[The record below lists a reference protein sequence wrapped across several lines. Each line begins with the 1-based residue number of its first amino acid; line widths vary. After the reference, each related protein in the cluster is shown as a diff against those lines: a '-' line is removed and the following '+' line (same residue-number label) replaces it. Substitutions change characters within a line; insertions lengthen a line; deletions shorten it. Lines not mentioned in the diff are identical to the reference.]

1 MVIFVTLSKSALYRI
16 GVLEFLSDVDQ
27 GQLKKATSFPFCPNN
42 FLGAN
47 YKFNNANIM
56 APPFILS
63 IIIFLFLLAGIR
75 IIFEYKRAL
84 KFRFGKYVKTL
95 QPGFRWIIPLV
106 ETIQTVDIRVIT
118 INIISQEVMTEDNV
132 PCSIDGV
139 VFFKIN
145 NPEKAVLE
153 VEEYR
158 FAITQLAQAA
168 LRDVCGK
175 VELDT
180 ILSKREEMG
189 KNIKAIVE
197 LETKEWGIEIID
209 VKIKDIQL
217 PENMK
222 RMMANQAEAERS
234 RRARII
240 LALAEEQAAGK
251 LLEAGKLIDQS
262 PSAIKL
268 RLYQTLSNIAAEKN
282 STILFPFPEE
292 VLPRNPVKKSK
303 NKK

>member
-1 MVIFVTLSKSALYRI
+1 MKALLI
-16 GVLEFLSDVDQ
+16 LGIIVVL
-27 GQLKKATSFPFCPNN
+27 
-42 FLGAN
+42 
-47 YKFNNANIM
+47 
-56 APPFILS
+56 FIL
-63 IIIFLFLLAGIR
+63 IGFR
-75 IIFEYKRAL
+75 IIYQYKRAL
-84 KFRFGKYVKTL
+84 KFRFGRYVSTL
-95 QPGFRWIIPLV
+95 GPGLKWIIPLV
-106 ETIQTVDIRVIT
+106 DTIQIVDIRVIT
-118 INIISQEVMTEDNV
+118 INIDSQEVMTEDNV

-139 VFFKIN
+139 VFFRIED
-145 NPEKAVLE
+145 PEKAVLE
-153 VEEYR
+153 VEQYN
-158 FAITQLAQAA
+158 FAIMQLAQAA

-189 KNIKAIVE
+189 KNIKSIVE
-197 LETKEWGIEIID
+197 IETKEWGIIILD

-240 LALAEEQAAGK
+240 LAKAEEQAAGN
-251 LLEAGKLIDQS
+251 LLAAGKLIDQS

-268 RLYQTLSNIAAEKN
+268 RLYQTLANISAEKN

-292 VLPRNPVKKSK
+292 ALTRMRDKDKD
-303 NKK
+303 

>member
-1 MVIFVTLSKSALYRI
+1 M
-16 GVLEFLSDVDQ
+16 
-27 GQLKKATSFPFCPNN
+27 N
-42 FLGAN
+42 
-47 YKFNNANIM
+47 
-56 APPFILS
+56 PPLLFS
-63 IIIFLFLLAGIR
+63 VIIILFLFAGIR

-84 KFRFGKYVKTL
+84 KFRFGKYVRTL
-95 QPGFRWIIPLV
+95 EPGFRWIIPFI
-106 ETIQTVDIRVIT
+106 ETIQIVDIRVIT
-118 INIISQEVMTEDNV
+118 INIVSQEVMTADNV

-139 VFFKIN
+139 VFFKISS
-145 NPEKAVLE
+145 PEKAVLE
-153 VEEYR
+153 VEEYK

-197 LETKEWGIEIID
+197 VETHDWGIVIID

-217 PENMK
+217 PENMR

-268 RLYQTLSNIAAEKN
+268 RLYQTLANIAAEKN
-282 STILFPFPEE
+282 STIIFPFPEE
-292 VLPRNPVKKSK
+292 ALPRASKKG
-303 NKK
+303 KK

>member
-1 MVIFVTLSKSALYRI
+1 MNPLMF
-16 GVLEFLSDVDQ
+16 FL
-27 GQLKKATSFPFCPNN
+27 LI
-42 FLGAN
+42 LG
-47 YKFNNANIM
+47 
-56 APPFILS
+56 
-63 IIIFLFLLAGIR
+63 LFLVAGIR
-75 IIFEYKRAL
+75 IVFEYKRAL

-95 QPGFRWIIPLV
+95 QPGFRWIIPFV
-106 ETIQTVDIRVIT
+106 ETIQKVDIRVIT
-118 INIISQEVMTEDNV
+118 IKIISQEVMTEDNV

-139 VFFKIN
+139 VFFKIRD
-145 NPEKAVLE
+145 PEKAVLE
-153 VEEYR
+153 VEEFS
-158 FAITQLAQAA
+158 FAITQLSQAA

-189 KNIKAIVE
+189 KNIKTIVE
-197 LETKEWGIEIID
+197 GETHQWGIEIID

-217 PENMK
+217 PENMR

-240 LALAEEQAAGK
+240 LAQAEDQAADM
-251 LLEAGKLIDQS
+251 LLQAGRKIDLS

-292 VLPRNPVKKSK
+292 VLPRKRRKQNPEPED
-303 NKK
+303 

>member
-1 MVIFVTLSKSALYRI
+1 MYYSLVFSILFGL
-16 GVLEFLSDVDQ
+16 
-27 GQLKKATSFPFCPNN
+27 
-42 FLGAN
+42 
-47 YKFNNANIM
+47 
-56 APPFILS
+56 FILS
-63 IIIFLFLLAGIR
+63 GIR
-75 IIFEYKRAL
+75 IVYEYKRAL
-84 KFRFGKYVKTL
+84 KFRFGKYIKTL
-95 QPGFRWIIPLV
+95 QPGFRWIIPIV
-106 ETIQTVDIRVIT
+106 ETIQVVDIRVIT
-118 INIISQEVMTEDNV
+118 INIVSQEVMTEDNV

-139 VFFKIN
+139 VFFKIT

-153 VEEYR
+153 VEEYS
-158 FAITQLAQAA
+158 FAITQLSQAA

-180 ILSKREEMG
+180 ILSNREEMG
-189 KNIKAIVE
+189 KNIKSIVE
-197 LETKEWGIEIID
+197 QETKEWGIEIND

-217 PENMK
+217 PENMR

-282 STILFPFPEE
+282 STIIFPFPEE
-292 VLPRNPVKKSK
+292 VLHRKK
-303 NKK
+303 

>member
-1 MVIFVTLSKSALYRI
+1 MNPTIFI
-16 GVLEFLSDVDQ
+16 
-27 GQLKKATSFPFCPNN
+27 
-42 FLGAN
+42 
-47 YKFNNANIM
+47 
-56 APPFILS
+56 S
-63 IIIFLFLLAGIR
+63 IILVVFLLSGIR

-84 KFRFGKYVKTL
+84 KFRFGKYVHTL
-95 QPGFRWIIPLV
+95 QPGFRWVIPIV
-106 ETIQTVDIRVIT
+106 ETIQVVDIRVIT

-139 VFFKIN
+139 VFFKIDD
-145 NPEKAVLE
+145 PEKAVLE

-158 FAITQLAQAA
+158 FAITQLSQAA

-189 KNIKAIVE
+189 KNIKNIVE
-197 LETKEWGIEIID
+197 QETQQWGIVIID

-217 PENMK
+217 PENMR

-268 RLYQTLSNIAAEKN
+268 RLYQTLANIASEKN

-292 VLPRNPVKKSK
+292 VLPRNKKGDK
-303 NKK
+303 D

>member
-1 MVIFVTLSKSALYRI
+1 MNPLL
-16 GVLEFLSDVDQ
+16 
-27 GQLKKATSFPFCPNN
+27 
-42 FLGAN
+42 
-47 YKFNNANIM
+47 
-56 APPFILS
+56 
-63 IIIFLFLLAGIR
+63 LFLLIILLFLVAGVR
-75 IIFEYKRAL
+75 VIFEYKRAL
-84 KFRFGKYVKTL
+84 KFRFGKYINTL
-95 QPGFRWIIPLV
+95 QPGFRWIIPFI
-106 ETIQTVDIRVIT
+106 ETIQVVDIRVIT
-118 INIISQEVMTEDNV
+118 IKIISQEVMTEDNV

-139 VFFKIN
+139 VFFQITD
-145 NPEKAVLE
+145 PEKAVLE
-153 VEEYR
+153 VEEYS
-158 FAITQLAQAA
+158 FAITQLSQAA

-189 KNIKAIVE
+189 KNIKTIVE
-197 LETKEWGIEIID
+197 GETKRWGIEIID

-217 PENMK
+217 PENMR

-240 LALAEEQAAGK
+240 LAQAEEQAADM
-251 LLEAGKLIDQS
+251 LLAAGKKIDQS

-292 VLPRNPVKKSK
+292 VLPRNKKE
-303 NKK
+303 

>member
-1 MVIFVTLSKSALYRI
+1 MNPPLLFTV
-16 GVLEFLSDVDQ
+16 VLVV
-27 GQLKKATSFPFCPNN
+27 
-42 FLGAN
+42 
-47 YKFNNANIM
+47 
-56 APPFILS
+56 
-63 IIIFLFLLAGIR
+63 FLLSGIR

-84 KFRFGKYVKTL
+84 KFRFGKYIKTL
-95 QPGFRWIIPLV
+95 QPGFRWVIPIV
-106 ETIQTVDIRVIT
+106 ETIQIVDIRVIT
-118 INIISQEVMTEDNV
+118 INVVSQEVMTQDNV

-139 VFFKIN
+139 VFFKVVD
-145 NPEKAVLE
+145 PEMAVLE
-153 VEEYR
+153 VEEYE
-158 FAITQLAQAA
+158 FAITQLSQAA

-189 KNIKAIVE
+189 KNIKTIVE
-197 LETKEWGIEIID
+197 VETKQWGIDIID

-292 VLPRNPVKKSK
+292 VLPRK
-303 NKK
+303 NKKRS

>member
-1 MVIFVTLSKSALYRI
+1 MNLILIFSVFITLLVF
-16 GVLEFLSDVDQ
+16 G
-27 GQLKKATSFPFCPNN
+27 
-42 FLGAN
+42 
-47 YKFNNANIM
+47 
-56 APPFILS
+56 
-63 IIIFLFLLAGIR
+63 GIR
-75 IIFEYKRAL
+75 VIFEYKRAL
-84 KFRFGKYVKTL
+84 KFRFGKYVRTL
-95 QPGFRWIIPLV
+95 EPGLRWVIPIV
-106 ETIQTVDIRVIT
+106 ETVQVVDIRVIT
-118 INIISQEVMTEDNV
+118 INVDSQEVMTEDNV

-139 VFFKIN
+139 VFFKVKD
-145 NPEKAVLE
+145 PEKALLE
-153 VEEYR
+153 VEKFN
-158 FAITQLAQAA
+158 FAIMQLAQAA

-180 ILSKREEMG
+180 ILSNREEMG
-189 KNIKAIVE
+189 KNIKSIVE
-197 LETKEWGIEIID
+197 KETVEWGIVIID

-217 PENMK
+217 PENMR

-268 RLYQTLSNIAAEKN
+268 RLYQTLANIASEKN

-292 VLPRNPVKKSK
+292 VLPRAPKKD
-303 NKK
+303 

>member
-1 MVIFVTLSKSALYRI
+1 MYPLFVL
-16 GVLEFLSDVDQ
+16 GVLFV
-27 GQLKKATSFPFCPNN
+27 
-42 FLGAN
+42 
-47 YKFNNANIM
+47 
-56 APPFILS
+56 
-63 IIIFLFLLAGIR
+63 LFLLSGIR

-84 KFRFGKYVKTL
+84 KFRFGKYIKTL
-95 QPGFRWIIPLV
+95 QPGLRWIIPLV
-106 ETIQTVDIRVIT
+106 ETVQSVDIRVIT
-118 INIISQEVMTEDNV
+118 INIVSQEVMTEDNV

-139 VFFKIN
+139 VFFKILD
-145 NPEKAVLE
+145 PEKAVLE

-158 FAITQLAQAA
+158 FAITQLSQAA

-189 KNIKAIVE
+189 NNIKEIVMQ
-197 LETKEWGIEIID
+197 ETVVWGIDIID

-234 RRARII
+234 RRAQII

-268 RLYQTLSNIAAEKN
+268 RLYQTLANIAAEKN

-292 VLPRNPVKKSK
+292 VLPRNPKKE
-303 NKK
+303 

>member
-1 MVIFVTLSKSALYRI
+1 MYPTL
-16 GVLEFLSDVDQ
+16 VF
-27 GQLKKATSFPFCPNN
+27 
-42 FLGAN
+42 
-47 YKFNNANIM
+47 
-56 APPFILS
+56 S
-63 IIIFLFLLAGIR
+63 IIFGLFLLSGIR
-75 IIFEYKRAL
+75 IVYEYKRAL
-84 KFRFGKYVKTL
+84 KFRFGKYIKIL
-95 QPGFRWIIPLV
+95 QPGFRWIIPIV
-106 ETIQTVDIRVIT
+106 ETIQVVDIRVIT
-118 INIISQEVMTEDNV
+118 INIVSQEVMTEDNV

-139 VFFKIN
+139 VFFKID

-153 VEEYR
+153 VEEYS
-158 FAITQLAQAA
+158 FAITQLSQAA

-189 KNIKAIVE
+189 KNIKSIVE
-197 LETKEWGIEIID
+197 QETKEWGIVIND

-217 PENMK
+217 PENMR

-282 STILFPFPEE
+282 STIIFPFPEE
-292 VLPRNPVKKSK
+292 VLHKNNEKS
-303 NKK
+303 

>member
-1 MVIFVTLSKSALYRI
+1 MNPPLMFTV
-16 GVLEFLSDVDQ
+16 FLVV
-27 GQLKKATSFPFCPNN
+27 
-42 FLGAN
+42 
-47 YKFNNANIM
+47 
-56 APPFILS
+56 
-63 IIIFLFLLAGIR
+63 FLLSGIR

-84 KFRFGKYVKTL
+84 KFRFGKYIKTL
-95 QPGFRWIIPLV
+95 QPGFRWVIPIV
-106 ETIQTVDIRVIT
+106 ETIQIVDIRVIT
-118 INIISQEVMTEDNV
+118 INVVSQEVMTEDNV

-139 VFFKIN
+139 VFFKIID
-145 NPEKAVLE
+145 PEMAVLE
-153 VEEYR
+153 VEEYK
-158 FAITQLAQAA
+158 FAITQLSQAA

-189 KNIKAIVE
+189 KNIKNIVE
-197 LETKEWGIEIID
+197 VETKEWGIDIID

-292 VLPRNPVKKSK
+292 VLPRPTKKEID
-303 NKK
+303 

>member
-1 MVIFVTLSKSALYRI
+1 MNPVLFFTAL
-16 GVLEFLSDVDQ
+16 LL
-27 GQLKKATSFPFCPNN
+27 
-42 FLGAN
+42 
-47 YKFNNANIM
+47 
-56 APPFILS
+56 IL
-63 IIIFLFLLAGIR
+63 FFAGIR
-75 IIFEYKRAL
+75 IVYEYKRAL

-95 QPGFRWIIPLV
+95 KPGFRWIIPVV
-106 ETIQTVDIRVIT
+106 ETIQKVDIRVIT

-139 VFFKIN
+139 VFFKID

-153 VEEYR
+153 VEEYN
-158 FAITQLAQAA
+158 FAITQLSQAA

-189 KNIKAIVE
+189 KNIKSIVE
-197 LETKEWGIEIID
+197 QETQQWGIDIID

-217 PENMK
+217 PENMR

-240 LALAEEQAAGK
+240 LAQAEEQAAGT
-251 LLEAGKLIDQS
+251 LLAAGKMIDQS

-292 VLPRNPVKKSK
+292 VLPRPGK
-303 NKK
+303 NKEV

>member
-1 MVIFVTLSKSALYRI
+1 MNPSLMFTV
-16 GVLEFLSDVDQ
+16 VLVV
-27 GQLKKATSFPFCPNN
+27 
-42 FLGAN
+42 
-47 YKFNNANIM
+47 
-56 APPFILS
+56 
-63 IIIFLFLLAGIR
+63 FLLSGIR

-84 KFRFGKYVKTL
+84 KFRFGKYIKTL
-95 QPGFRWIIPLV
+95 QPGFRWVIPIV
-106 ETIQTVDIRVIT
+106 ETIQIVDIRVIT
-118 INIISQEVMTEDNV
+118 INVVSQEVMTEDNV

-139 VFFKIN
+139 VFFKVVD
-145 NPEKAVLE
+145 PEMAVLE
-153 VEEYR
+153 VEEYE
-158 FAITQLAQAA
+158 FAITQLSQAA

-189 KNIKAIVE
+189 KNIKTIVE
-197 LETKEWGIEIID
+197 VETKQWGIDIID

-292 VLPRNPVKKSK
+292 VLPRQHKKEASS
-303 NKK
+303 

>member
-1 MVIFVTLSKSALYRI
+1 MQFTIISVVFVLF
-16 GVLEFLSDVDQ
+16 FLS
-27 GQLKKATSFPFCPNN
+27 
-42 FLGAN
+42 
-47 YKFNNANIM
+47 
-56 APPFILS
+56 
-63 IIIFLFLLAGIR
+63 GIR
-75 IIFEYKRAL
+75 IVYEYKRAL
-84 KFRFGKYVKTL
+84 KFRFGKYMKTL
-95 QPGFRWIIPLV
+95 EPGFRWIIPIV
-106 ETIQTVDIRVIT
+106 ETIQVVDIRVIT
-118 INIISQEVMTEDNV
+118 INIVSQEVMTADNV

-145 NPEKAVLE
+145 DPEKAVLE
-153 VEEYR
+153 VEEFD
-158 FAITQLAQAA
+158 FAITQLSQAA

-175 VELDT
+175 VELDI
-180 ILSKREEMG
+180 ILSKREAMG
-189 KNIKAIVE
+189 KNIKSIVE
-197 LETKEWGIEIID
+197 LETKEWGIEIND

-217 PENMK
+217 PQNMR

-282 STILFPFPEE
+282 STIIFPFPEE
-292 VLPRNPVKKSK
+292 VLFKKE
-303 NKK
+303 KKENIIH

>member
-1 MVIFVTLSKSALYRI
+1 MNSITVFGIILGLFAL
-16 GVLEFLSDVDQ
+16 G
-27 GQLKKATSFPFCPNN
+27 
-42 FLGAN
+42 
-47 YKFNNANIM
+47 
-56 APPFILS
+56 
-63 IIIFLFLLAGIR
+63 GIR

-84 KFRFGKYVKTL
+84 KFRFGKYIKTL
-95 QPGFRWIIPLV
+95 KPGFRWIIPIV
-106 ETIQTVDIRVIT
+106 ETVQIVDIRVIT
-118 INIISQEVMTEDNV
+118 INIVSQEVMTEDNV

-145 NPEKAVLE
+145 DPERAILE
-153 VEEYR
+153 VEEFN
-158 FAITQLAQAA
+158 FAITQLSQAA

-189 KNIKAIVE
+189 KNIKSIVE
-197 LETKEWGIEIID
+197 QETQEWGIEIMD

-222 RMMANQAEAERS
+222 RMMAGQAEAERS
-234 RRARII
+234 RRSRII

-251 LLEAGKLIDQS
+251 LLSAGKLIDKS

-292 VLPRNPVKKSK
+292 VLPRKKSK
-303 NKK
+303 KG

>member
-1 MVIFVTLSKSALYRI
+1 MN
-16 GVLEFLSDVDQ
+16 
-27 GQLKKATSFPFCPNN
+27 P
-42 FLGAN
+42 
-47 YKFNNANIM
+47 
-56 APPFILS
+56 
-63 IIIFLFLLAGIR
+63 LFLYLLLLLLLLVGGIR
-75 IIFEYKRAL
+75 IVYEYKRAL

-95 QPGFRWIIPLV
+95 NPGFRWIIPLV
-106 ETIQTVDIRVIT
+106 ETIQKVDIRVIT
-118 INIISQEVMTEDNV
+118 INIVSQEVMTEDNV

-139 VFFKIN
+139 VFFKIYD
-145 NPEKAVLE
+145 PEKAVLE
-153 VEEYR
+153 VEEFN
-158 FAITQLAQAA
+158 FAITQLSQAA

-189 KNIKAIVE
+189 KNIKSIVE
-197 LETKEWGIEIID
+197 KETHEWGIDIID

-217 PENMK
+217 PENMR

-240 LALAEEQAAGK
+240 LAKAEEQAAGT

-292 VLPRNPVKKSK
+292 VLPRKGKE
-303 NKK
+303 

>member
-1 MVIFVTLSKSALYRI
+1 MSALFVFTI
-16 GVLEFLSDVDQ
+16 VLL
-27 GQLKKATSFPFCPNN
+27 
-42 FLGAN
+42 
-47 YKFNNANIM
+47 
-56 APPFILS
+56 
-63 IIIFLFLLAGIR
+63 LFLLAGIR
-75 IIFEYKRAL
+75 IVFEYKRAL
-84 KFRFGKYVKTL
+84 KFRFGKYLKIL
-95 QPGFRWIIPLV
+95 QPGFRWIIPIV
-106 ETIQTVDIRVIT
+106 DTVQIVDIRVIT
-118 INIISQEVMTEDNV
+118 INIVSQEVMTEDNV

-139 VFFKIN
+139 VFFKIYD
-145 NPEKAVLE
+145 PEKAVLE
-153 VEEYR
+153 VEEFS
-158 FAITQLAQAA
+158 FAITQLSQAA

-189 KNIKAIVE
+189 KNIKTIVE
-197 LETKEWGIEIID
+197 LETHQWGIEIID

-217 PENMK
+217 PENMR

-240 LALAEEQAAGK
+240 LAQAEEQAAGK
-251 LLEAGKLIDQS
+251 LLEAGLQIDKS

-292 VLPRNPVKKSK
+292 VLPKTPKKEDS
-303 NKK
+303 

>member
-1 MVIFVTLSKSALYRI
+1 MNPPIMFALI
-16 GVLEFLSDVDQ
+16 
-27 GQLKKATSFPFCPNN
+27 
-42 FLGAN
+42 LG
-47 YKFNNANIM
+47 
-56 APPFILS
+56 
-63 IIIFLFLLAGIR
+63 LFLLAGIR
-75 IIFEYKRAL
+75 VVFEYKRAL
-84 KFRFGKYVKTL
+84 KFRFGKYIKTL
-95 QPGFRWIIPLV
+95 QPGFRWIIPFV
-106 ETIQTVDIRVIT
+106 ETIQMVDIRVIT
-118 INIISQEVMTEDNV
+118 FNVVSQEVMTEDNV

-139 VFFKIN
+139 VFFKIID
-145 NPEKAVLE
+145 PEKAVLE
-153 VEEYR
+153 VEEYK
-158 FAITQLAQAA
+158 FAITQLSQAA

-189 KNIKAIVE
+189 KNIKSIVE
-197 LETKEWGIEIID
+197 LETREWGIEIMD

-240 LALAEEQAAGK
+240 LALAEEQAARK

-268 RLYQTLSNIAAEKN
+268 RLYQTLSHIAAEKN

-292 VLPRNPVKKSK
+292 VLPRKSRKKRK
-303 NKK
+303 PKPKDQK

>member
-1 MVIFVTLSKSALYRI
+1 MNPITVASIIFV
-16 GVLEFLSDVDQ
+16 V
-27 GQLKKATSFPFCPNN
+27 
-42 FLGAN
+42 
-47 YKFNNANIM
+47 
-56 APPFILS
+56 
-63 IIIFLFLLAGIR
+63 FLFAGIR
-75 IIFEYKRAL
+75 IVFEYKRAL
-84 KFRFGKYVKTL
+84 KFRFGKYIKTL
-95 QPGFRWIIPLV
+95 QPGFRWIIPIV
-106 ETIQTVDIRVIT
+106 ETIQVVDIRVIT
-118 INIISQEVMTEDNV
+118 INVISQEVMTEDNV

-145 NPEKAVLE
+145 DPEKAVLE
-153 VEEYR
+153 VEEFK
-158 FAITQLAQAA
+158 FAITQLSQAA

-189 KNIKAIVE
+189 KNIKGIVE
-197 LETKEWGIEIID
+197 QETRQWGIEIID

-217 PENMK
+217 PENMR

-234 RRARII
+234 RRAQII

-282 STILFPFPEE
+282 STIIFPFPEE
-292 VLPRNPVKKSK
+292 VLSRKTEETE
-303 NKK
+303 

>member
-1 MVIFVTLSKSALYRI
+1 MNPYT
-16 GVLEFLSDVDQ
+16 
-27 GQLKKATSFPFCPNN
+27 
-42 FLGAN
+42 
-47 YKFNNANIM
+47 
-56 APPFILS
+56 ILS
-63 IIIFLFLLAGIR
+63 IVLIIFMLSGIR
-75 IIFEYKRAL
+75 VIYEYKRAL
-84 KFRFGKYVKTL
+84 KFRFGKYIKTL
-95 QPGFRWIIPLV
+95 KPGFRWIIPII
-106 ETIQTVDIRVIT
+106 ETIQVVDIRVIT
-118 INIISQEVMTEDNV
+118 INILSQEVMTEDNV

-145 NPEKAVLE
+145 DPERAVLE
-153 VEEYR
+153 VEQYK

-189 KNIKAIVE
+189 KNIKTIVE
-197 LETKEWGIEIID
+197 EETKEWGIEISD

-217 PENMK
+217 PENMR

-251 LLEAGKLIDQS
+251 LLEAGKLIDES

-282 STILFPFPEE
+282 STIIFPFPEE
-292 VLPRNPVKKSK
+292 VLHKKK
-303 NKK
+303 DDK

>member
-1 MVIFVTLSKSALYRI
+1 MLFFGTLLLIF
-16 GVLEFLSDVDQ
+16 F
-27 GQLKKATSFPFCPNN
+27 
-42 FLGAN
+42 
-47 YKFNNANIM
+47 
-56 APPFILS
+56 
-63 IIIFLFLLAGIR
+63 LAGIR
-75 IIFEYKRAL
+75 IVYEYKRAL

-95 QPGFRWIIPLV
+95 KPGFRWIIPVV
-106 ETIQTVDIRVIT
+106 ETIQKVDIRVIT
-118 INIISQEVMTEDNV
+118 INIVSQEVMTEDNV

-139 VFFKIN
+139 VFFKID

-153 VEEYR
+153 VEEYG
-158 FAITQLAQAA
+158 FAITQLSQAA

-189 KNIKAIVE
+189 KNIKSIVE
-197 LETKEWGIEIID
+197 HETSDWGIDIID

-217 PENMK
+217 PENMR

-240 LALAEEQAAGK
+240 LAQAEEQAAGM
-251 LLEAGKLIDQS
+251 LLEAGKQIDQS

-292 VLPRNPVKKSK
+292 ALHRKS
-303 NKK
+303 NER

>member
-1 MVIFVTLSKSALYRI
+1 M
-16 GVLEFLSDVDQ
+16 
-27 GQLKKATSFPFCPNN
+27 N
-42 FLGAN
+42 
-47 YKFNNANIM
+47 
-56 APPFILS
+56 FILIFS
-63 IIIFLFLLAGIR
+63 VCIIFFLLAGIR

-84 KFRFGKYVKTL
+84 KFRFGKYIKIL
-95 QPGFRWIIPLV
+95 QPGFRWIIPIV
-106 ETIQTVDIRVIT
+106 ESISIVDIRVIT
-118 INIISQEVMTEDNV
+118 INIDSQEVMTEDNV

-139 VFFKIN
+139 VFFQIDD
-145 NPEKAVLE
+145 PEKAILE
-153 VEEYR
+153 VEQYN
-158 FAITQLAQAA
+158 FAISQLAQAA

-189 KNIKAIVE
+189 KNIKYIVE
-197 LETKEWGIEIID
+197 KETEVWGIVIID

-217 PENMK
+217 PENMR

-240 LALAEEQAAGK
+240 LATAEEQAAAS
-251 LLEAGKLIDQS
+251 LLAAGKLIDKS

-268 RLYQTLSNIAAEKN
+268 RLYQTLANIASEKN

-292 VLPRNPVKKSK
+292 VLPRRQKEED
-303 NKK
+303 